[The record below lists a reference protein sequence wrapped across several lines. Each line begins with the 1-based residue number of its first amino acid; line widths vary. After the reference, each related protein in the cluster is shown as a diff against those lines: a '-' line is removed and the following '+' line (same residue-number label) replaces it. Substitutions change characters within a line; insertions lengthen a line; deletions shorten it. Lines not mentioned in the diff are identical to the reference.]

1 MLSIA
6 LGFVGLLLL
15 DLLSICLCLV
25 QENVTRPTAL
35 PRPVTVP
42 TTDQQIFLNLPR
54 ETWCLDTCDGL
65 CQDAWYVPAA
75 GASHHT
81 VLLFHDFRADKAGM
95 ADYGMLFHRLNYNVV
110 LIDNRATGQ
119 SEGKYTG
126 YGYLE
131 RVDAQCWIDMTIAK
145 LGTETEIVLFGTAM
159 GAAIVAMTCGLPLPP
174 NVRAAILDS
183 SYTTAID
190 ELRYQVNQAYHLPAF
205 TVGLTSKLV
214 KLQAGYSLDQASP
227 LAALK
232 NTRLPLLFIHGADDE
247 TTPVKMADELYT
259 HYHGAKEFCV
269 IPHAAHLQSYAT
281 DRKQYVTRIVGFLDH
296 HAA

>member
-25 QENVTRPTAL
+25 QENVARPTAL

-65 CQDAWYVPAA
+65 MSGRLVRA
-75 GASHHT
+75 GCRSVAPHGS
-81 VLLFHDFRADKAGM
+81 LFHDFRADKAGM
-95 ADYGMLFHRLNYNVV
+95 ADYDMLFHRLNYNVV

-131 RVDAQCWIDMTIAK
+131 RIDARCWVDMTIAK

-159 GAAIVAMTCGLPLPP
+159 VP
-174 NVRAAILDS
+174 
-183 SYTTAID
+183 
-190 ELRYQVNQAYHLPAF
+190 
-205 TVGLTSKLV
+205 
-214 KLQAGYSLDQASP
+214 
-227 LAALK
+227 
-232 NTRLPLLFIHGADDE
+232 PLL
-247 TTPVKMADELYT
+247 
-259 HYHGAKEFCV
+259 
-269 IPHAAHLQSYAT
+269 Q
-281 DRKQYVTRIVGFLDH
+281 
-296 HAA
+296 